1 MNKPV
6 SIEELTELVE
16 RAGEYCS
23 FEDEANRLIRRLSEA
38 LPSLLA
44 EVKALRGREKAL
56 REALATLDE
65 ADKDCPVKRSRTYL
79 SVCPTCSATT
89 DDPCRLNV
97 VGLVKFEN
105 ALRLL
110 VHSEKVDG

>member
-44 EVKALRGREKAL
+44 EVKAL